1 MTSILGRLFGY
12 RPVEDDTYAR
22 AIAVSSD
29 LLARMRAASRSSDP
43 ARAVMADLW
52 YQRHNV
58 PFLTTVHEAVQEAKS
73 PLEQKPEDR

>member
-1 MTSILGRLFGY
+1 MTSILGRLFGR

-22 AIAVSSD
+22 ALAVSSD
-29 LLARMRAASRSSDP
+29 LLTRMREAGGSRDP

-58 PFLTTVHEAVQEAKS
+58 PFMTTVVETVQEMSSGMKQS
-73 PLEQKPEDR
+73 PEDK